1 MKVIINREDI
11 INHFAAKL
19 GVCNSEIEISF
30 DRGADLNS
38 AKVRMALTTIWD
50 SAYRHSTETNPI
62 PNKIGLIK
70 AVRDICPEATLAQGK
85 EYVESVLLGQTPSF

>member
-1 MKVIINREDI
+1 MKVIIDREDI

-30 DRGADLNS
+30 ERGADLNS
-38 AKVRMALTTIWD
+38 AKVRMALTTLWD
-50 SAYRHSTETNPI
+50 EAHRHSTETNPI
-62 PNKIGLIK
+62 PNKITLIK

-85 EYVESVLLGQTPSF
+85 EYVESVLLGQI

>member
-1 MKVIINREDI
+1 MKVIIDREDI

-38 AKVRMALTTIWD
+38 AKVRMALTTLWD
-50 SAYRHSTETNPI
+50 EAQRQARESHPI
-62 PNKIGLIK
+62 ANKITLIK
-70 AVRDICPEATLAQGK
+70 AVRDICPAATLAQGK